1 VFLFAKELG
10 DVLTVLDPTL
20 QVDPE
25 GPVPQAPRVSLI
37 YPKDKTSAVKV
48 VNRNIMPPLVLTNH
62 ITALYHHGIEKMH
75 NAILKNNY
83 FENNLRILAV
93 KVLCYKTI
101 LTAKTPST
109 PRKAKKVGVRCFF
122 ALFAS

>member
-1 VFLFAKELG
+1 MEPG

-48 VNRNIMPPLVLTNH
+48 VNRNIMPPLVLPNH
-62 ITALYHHGIEKMH
+62 ITGLYRHEIEKMH
-75 NAILKNNY
+75 NAILISNY
-83 FENNLRILAV
+83 FVNSFISLLSRA
-93 KVLCYKTI
+93 
-101 LTAKTPST
+101 
-109 PRKAKKVGVRCFF
+109 RK
-122 ALFAS
+122 LI